1 MTFQV
6 EMDKLIK
13 EKRLYF
19 LGDSLPPDWYAAFK
33 IWLPMAEAGDPKAQ
47 YNVGRCYKLGEGV
60 DKDPGV
66 AKHWYL
72 KAAEQNDARALFNL
86 YLFYSDGKDEKKDFE
101 KAEGYLKKAVELGEK
116 RALDVMSA
124 RALEFEKQK
133 IKLAEEEKA
142 RQFEAKKNDFLK
154 VNGEI
159 CNLLAPLFLER
170 KFEEAKQLISQVKDE
185 RLLWVREYIDY
196 VDIHILSVKH
206 TSFIDTKYI
215 ENGGFTG
222 TIGPSGNFTGTKSYS
237 REHTRKYQVE
247 LKIKNN
253 SSRDLRIEFGGEYHG
268 LTNGLSS
275 YVSRFIKMG
284 ATETLKIEG
293 PAIIKYFEPVK
304 HPKEPFQK
312 IYKFDESHY
321 KDGKFNAY
329 HDVIIDGEKV
339 SYEKMIMRFGLEKEL
354 KIRPPEED
362 KCFVLTACYGDEDHP
377 VVKSFRA
384 YRDDYLLSHLF
395 GKKLVAIYY
404 KFGPIAAGYIQNKP
418 RIMAILREV
427 FVGLAKLL
435 PKKKNHD

>member
-47 YNVGRCYKLGEGV
+47 YNVGRCYNLGEGV
-60 DKDPGV
+60 DKDPGL

-142 RQFEAKKNDFLK
+142 RQFAAKKNDFLK
-154 VNGEI
+154 VNDEI

-170 KFEEAKQLISQVKDE
+170 KFEEAKQLISEIKDE
-185 RLLWVREYIDY
+185 RLSWVREYIDY
-196 VDIHILSVKH
+196 IDINLISIKYSSYVVK
-206 TSFIDTKYI
+206 SYTK
-215 ENGGFTG
+215 NGGIIG
-222 TIGPSGNFTGTKSYS
+222 TIGPNGVFTGTETHDVEA
-237 REHTRKYQVE
+237 RRIYQVE
-247 LKIKNN
+247 IKIKNN
-253 SSRDLRIEFGGEYHG
+253 SNRDLRIELGGEYKLYHS
-268 LTNGLSS
+268 L
-275 YVSRFIKMG
+275 VSPLIKAG
-284 ATETLKIEG
+284 ATELFKIIG
-293 PAIIKYFEPVK
+293 PGIIKYFTPVR
-304 HPKEPFQK
+304 HEKEQFQK
-312 IYKFDESHY
+312 TYKFDEAHY
-321 KDGKFNAY
+321 KDGKFNAF
-329 HDVIIDGEKV
+329 HDVVIDGEKV
-339 SYEKMIMRFGLEKEL
+339 SYEKMIMHFGLENEI

-384 YRDDYLLSHLF
+384 YRDDYLLNHLF
-395 GKKLVAIYY
+395 GKKLIALYY
-404 KFGPIAAGYIQNKP
+404 KFGPLAAEYIRNKP
-418 RIMAILREV
+418 RVMTILRKV
-427 FVGLAKLL
+427 FVGLSRLL
-435 PKKKNHD
+435 PKKYD